1 MSKVGLLCYV
11 MLVALLGACSD
22 SEDSSSNNGSI
33 KGNFKDMGDS
43 IGHAARDVTRSIGHD
58 SRNIVDGN

>member
-1 MSKVGLLCYV
+1 

-22 SEDSSSNNGSI
+22 SEDSSSNNGSV

-43 IGHAARDVTRSIGHD
+43 IGHAARDVTEKHRSRFKKY
-58 SRNIVDGN
+58 S